1 LKIERLVNNNNKQAS
16 RRRSRAMMPLSSE
29 RSSGGCMVSGRSHL
43 SQIASAMPVLLLVLH
58 LVLLPRSSVVMGL
71 PDADVALSRARIH
84 DSPRGAAAADE
95 DCGLWIPQSHLGDTN
110 DDPLL
115 FQPSLDDDDGTNR
128 PPFGGLSIPKSLRLH
143 SPAAAAAAAAEEQQ
157 HQEENDDTVAT
168 GTSRRRNWS
177 SLSGVTKTGT
187 TIVGVRTSSGVV
199 LAADTRATEGSL
211 VADMTCEKLQRTYK
225 GRRIVWVAFERKED
239 Q

>member
-1 LKIERLVNNNNKQAS
+1 LVNNKQATVAKS
-16 RRRSRAMMPLSSE
+16 ITTMLPLSPK
-29 RSSGGCMVSGRSHL
+29 RSSGGCMVSGRSLL
-43 SQIASAMPVLLLVLH
+43 SQIATATPVLLLLLH
-58 LVLLPRSSVVMGL
+58 LVLLPRSYVVMGL
-71 PDADVALSRARIH
+71 PDAEFLSRRARIH
-84 DSPRGAAAADE
+84 GRRGAAAADE

-115 FQPSLDDDDGTNR
+115 FQPSLDVDDDGTNR

-143 SPAAAAAAAAEEQQ
+143 SPAAAAAAAEQE
-157 HQEENDDTVAT
+157 HQEENEDTAVT
-168 GTSRRRNWS
+168 GTLRRRNWS

-225 GRRIVWVAFERKED
+225 DRRIGWVVLERNP
-239 Q
+239 

>member
-1 LKIERLVNNNNKQAS
+1 
-16 RRRSRAMMPLSSE
+16 MMIPLSPE
-29 RSSGGCMVSGRSHL
+29 RSFGGCMVSGRSLL
-43 SQIASAMPVLLLVLH
+43 SQIASAIPVLLLVLLLH

-71 PDADVALSRARIH
+71 PDAGGVSEALSRARIH
-84 DSPRGAAAADE
+84 GSPRGAAADDE
-95 DCGLWIPQSHLGDTN
+95 ACGLWIPQSHLGDTN

-115 FQPSLDDDDGTNR
+115 FQPSLDVDNDGTNR

-143 SPAAAAAAAAEEQQ
+143 SPAAAEQQ
-157 HQEENDDTVAT
+157 YQEENE
-168 GTSRRRNWS
+168 GTAVSGTLRRRNWS

-225 GRRIVWVAFERKED
+225 GRRIGWVALERKKHIE